1 LTAQAAPG
9 APKGGVDFFLEA
21 SEVPIYEVDDLFDMV
36 VVYFD
41 IWLVVWNINFMT
53 FHSVG
58 N

>member
-36 VVYFD
+36 VF
-41 IWLVVWNINFMT
+41 
-53 FHSVG
+53 
-58 N
+58 